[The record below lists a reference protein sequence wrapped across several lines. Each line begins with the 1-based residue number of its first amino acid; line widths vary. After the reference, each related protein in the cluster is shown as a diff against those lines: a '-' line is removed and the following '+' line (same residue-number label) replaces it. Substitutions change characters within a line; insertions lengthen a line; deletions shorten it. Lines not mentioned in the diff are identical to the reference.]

1 MSPRRSLPNA
11 APPDLPTIKDYFGTM
26 AKEQAEDIRLLKQ
39 AAAGKE
45 SGSQEKRPA
54 RQAKSDP
61 WLMHPIRPSKPSSG
75 KRGANPTTKS
85 AAKKA
90 PKKAA
95 KKAAKKGSK
104 KTRR

>member
-1 MSPRRSLPNA
+1 M
-11 APPDLPTIKDYFGTM
+11 M
-26 AKEQAEDIRLLKQ
+26 AKEQADDIRRLKQ
-39 AAAGKE
+39 AAAGKD
-45 SGSQEKRPA
+45 SGSYEKRPGRKA
-54 RQAKSDP
+54 ASDP
-61 WLMHPIRPSKPSSG
+61 WLMHPIRLAKRSPA

-95 KKAAKKGSK
+95 KKAAKKANK

>member
-45 SGSQEKRPA
+45 SGSHEKRPA
-54 RQAKSDP
+54 RQATADP
-61 WLMHPIRPSKPSSG
+61 WLMHPIRPAKRSST
-75 KRGANPTTKS
+75 KRGANPTSTS
-85 AAKKA
+85 TAKKA
-90 PKKAA
+90 PKTAA
-95 KKAAKKGSK
+95 KKAAKKAYK

>member
-11 APPDLPTIKDYFGTM
+11 APTDLPTIKDYFGTM

-39 AAAGKE
+39 AAAGKD

-54 RQAKSDP
+54 RKAAADP
-61 WLMHPIRPSKPSSG
+61 WLMHPIRPAKGSPAKRAVSS
-75 KRGANPTTKS
+75 TTKS
-85 AAKKA
+85 ATKKA

-95 KKAAKKGSK
+95 KKAAKKAHN

>member
-1 MSPRRSLPNA
+1 
-11 APPDLPTIKDYFGTM
+11 M

-39 AAAGKE
+39 AAAGKD
-45 SGSQEKRPA
+45 SGSQEKVRGRKA
-54 RQAKSDP
+54 ASDP
-61 WLMHPIRPSKPSSG
+61 WLMHPIRPAKRSSA
-75 KRGANPTTKS
+75 KRGANPTTQS

-95 KKAAKKGSK
+95 KKAYK

>member
-1 MSPRRSLPNA
+1 MSPRKPLPNA
-11 APPDLPTIKDYFGTM
+11 APDLPTIKDYFGTM

-39 AAAGKE
+39 AAAGKD

-54 RQAKSDP
+54 RKATSDP
-61 WLMHPIRPSKPSSG
+61 WLMHPIRPAKPSSA
-75 KRGANPTTKS
+75 KHGANPSTKS

-95 KKAAKKGSK
+95 KKAATKGSK